1 MTNTKTNVKSASQ
14 SKKDKEEIKQ
24 LKKTVSELTDLV
36 QVLMKQNGSMSNNM
50 INNYDRDVTFIS
62 LCSNILNLS
71 TEPNGGGTVY
81 TFNSFGEEQAIPYS
95 DAKKIVKSNKNF
107 IIGGK
112 CYIADDELI
121 ASEHL
126 TKDYK
131 NILNKDSLLELLT
144 SDRAKFTSVFDSM
157 TLSQKEILKDIVV
170 NKLMKNKSSVD
181 MNIVYYIN
189 ESLGVD
195 IIKDVDYNKE
205 LLKVE

>member
-1 MTNTKTNVKSASQ
+1 M
-14 SKKDKEEIKQ
+14 
-24 LKKTVSELTDLV
+24 
-36 QVLMKQNGSMSNNM
+36 
-50 INNYDRDVTFIS
+50 
-62 LCSNILNLS
+62 
-71 TEPNGGGTVY
+71 
-81 TFNSFGEEQAIPYS
+81 
-95 DAKKIVKSNKNF
+95 
-107 IIGGK
+107 
-112 CYIADDELI
+112 
-121 ASEHL
+121 
-126 TKDYK
+126 
-131 NILNKDSLLELLT
+131 ELLT